1 MSDIHRVLVID
12 DSAVARRALTDIL
25 SKDDGLEVVG
35 TAPDAMIGLRKIQE
49 LSPDVITLDIEMPGM
64 NGFELVERVAR
75 HLDVLVGVLRQAEHE
90 LAHVEVQFSEVCTR
104 FQRF

>member
-12 DSAVARRALTDIL
+12 DSAVARRVLTDIL

-64 NGFELVERVAR
+64 DGLTFLEMLENLTMLGKEVDTRSAILTPMFRIERMAIS
-75 HLDVLVGVLRQAEHE
+75 G
-90 LAHVEVQFSEVCTR
+90 T
-104 FQRF
+104 